1 MTAPTP
7 CRRAGRGLLGGSRSP
22 RSLSSQRSRPV
33 PGRRRLRGWTL
44 PTAQR
49 EGRSAPVS
57 EGAQGL
63 SPSELTRCLPML
75 EAHVHTCVRSR
86 VWEGGSCVH
95 VCVCVR
101 FLGPMHPGS
110 SHFLAG
116 GLREEPQVQGWGASH
131 RQSSAGRPLT
141 HSHPHARSRPF
152 SGEQSSILRFQSGF
166 WRQFWGPRPG
176 PQRLALW
183 DGQPKVL
190 RRSPIPSSH
199 CTEEETEVPRPQG
212 RAPGDRASPE
222 LRWSGPL
229 TTRHHIHP
237 LIPQPLTGL
246 VAGSTA
252 SAGPAAPSPGG
263 PMPEGPQAAPTQLR
277 GAGEEAS
284 LLRPF

>member
-1 MTAPTP
+1 MRLFP
-7 CRRAGRGLLGGSRSP
+7 RGLRGSAL
-22 RSLSSQRSRPV
+22 LSSPGAFPCWRRVCTPV
-33 PGRRRLRGWTL
+33 
-44 PTAQR
+44 
-49 EGRSAPVS
+49 
-57 EGAQGL
+57 
-63 SPSELTRCLPML
+63 
-75 EAHVHTCVRSR
+75 CVRVFGR
-86 VWEGGSCVH
+86 GGSCVH

-116 GLREEPQVQGWGASH
+116 GLREEPQVRGWGASH

-152 SGEQSSILRFQSGF
+152 SGEQSSILRFRSGF

-176 PQRLALW
+176 PEWLALW

>member
-7 CRRAGRGLLGGSRSP
+7 CRRAGRGLLGGSRSR

-63 SPSELTRCLPML
+63 SPSELTRRLPML
-75 EAHVHTCVRSR
+75 EARVHTCVRSR
-86 VWEGGSCVH
+86 VWDGGSCVH

-101 FLGPMHPGS
+101 FLGPMHPSS

-116 GLREEPQVQGWGASH
+116 GLREEPQVRGWGASH

-141 HSHPHARSRPF
+141 HSHPHPRSRPF
-152 SGEQSSILRFQSGF
+152 SGEQSSILRFRSGF

-176 PQRLALW
+176 PERLALW

-222 LRWSGPL
+222 LRWSG
-229 TTRHHIHP
+229 R
-237 LIPQPLTGL
+237 
-246 VAGSTA
+246 
-252 SAGPAAPSPGG
+252 
-263 PMPEGPQAAPTQLR
+263 
-277 GAGEEAS
+277 
-284 LLRPF
+284 